1 MTNQFFDP
9 TNSSY
14 IPYGKGKKQPDP
26 RWSTCPVGQAFI
38 INVDESLV
46 RAGKKRPSIPAAYA
60 GQYRTKALQQPWGYL
75 VDHYRGG

>member
-26 RWSTCPVGQAFI
+26 RWSTCPVGQAFF
-38 INVDESLV
+38 VECSEEDV
-46 RAGKKRPSIPAAYA
+46 RNNKKRPSIPAAYQ
-60 GQYRTKALQQPWGYL
+60 GQFKTKGYRQPWGYM
-75 VDHYRGG
+75 VTRIR